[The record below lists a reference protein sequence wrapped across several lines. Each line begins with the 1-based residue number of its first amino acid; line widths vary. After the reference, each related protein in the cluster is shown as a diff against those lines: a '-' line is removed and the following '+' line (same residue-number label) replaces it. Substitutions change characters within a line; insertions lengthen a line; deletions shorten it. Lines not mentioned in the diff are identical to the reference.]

1 MTQEN
6 FILPFQLEKS
16 LIRGRIIRMDKTL
29 DDILSAHNYPHQISQ
44 QVAEVTMMCAIL
56 SSMLKY
62 DGIFTLQV
70 QGDGPLKMLVSDM
83 VSGGDIRACATF
95 DTENNFEGLSFPQL
109 IQKGYMAFT
118 VDQGEFTERYQGI
131 VEIKPQGLIASVL
144 HYFSQSEQIATGIQ
158 MSVGLV
164 NGQWRGCGI
173 MVQQMPEETENYNKE
188 KTDSDEDDWRRTM
201 VLLGSVREDE
211 MLDESISAQDLL
223 FRLFH
228 EEGVRVFE
236 PQPIQKSCRCS
247 RERLERLLSTMSQDD
262 IQDMTVDGVI
272 TMTCEFCSTHYT
284 FNPHE
289 YLKGD

>member
-1 MTQEN
+1 MAQEN

-29 DDILSAHNYPHQISQ
+29 DDILSAHAYPPVVSQ

-62 DGIFTLQV
+62 EGIFTLQV

-83 VSGGDIRACATF
+83 VTGGNIRACATF
-95 DTENNFEGLSFPQL
+95 DADKNLDNLSFSNL
-109 IQKGYMAFT
+109 LQKGYMAFT
-118 VDQGEFTERYQGI
+118 VDQGEYTERYQGI
-131 VEIKPQGLIASVL
+131 VELKPEGLIASVL

-158 MSVGLV
+158 MSVGMV

-173 MVQQMPEETENYNKE
+173 MVQQMPEDSTLYNKDH
-188 KTDSDEDDWRRTM
+188 TAQDEDDWRRTM
-201 VLLGSVREDE
+201 VLLGSVQQDE
-211 MLDESISAQDLL
+211 LLSNDISAQDLL

-228 EEGVRVFE
+228 EEGVRVFA

-247 RERLERLLSTMSQDD
+247 RERLENLLSTMPKGDIDD
-262 IQDMTVDGVI
+262 MIVDGKI
-272 TMTCEFCSTHYT
+272 AMTCEFCSTHYF
-284 FNPHE
+284 FNPDDFV
-289 YLKGD
+289 KGD